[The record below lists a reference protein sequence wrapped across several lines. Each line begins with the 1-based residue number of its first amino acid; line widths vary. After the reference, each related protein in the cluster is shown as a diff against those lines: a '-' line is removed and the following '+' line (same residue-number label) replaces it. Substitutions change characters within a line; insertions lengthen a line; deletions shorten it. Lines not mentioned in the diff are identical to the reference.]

1 MSSFSSS
8 HQLPSSSSQQCL
20 YSAGGDFTCPTAK
33 KSVIEKFFQP
43 AWVDPAA
50 KQNAQSE
57 RSAGGFPYAAKEWE
71 NRGKETPA
79 WVGHE
84 GFKSRR

>member
-8 HQLPSSSSQQCL
+8 HQQPSSSQQCL
-20 YSAGGDFTCPTAK
+20 YSAGGDFTCPVAK
-33 KSVIEKFFQP
+33 KSVVEKFFQP

-57 RSAGGFPYAAKEWE
+57 MSAGGYPYGATEWE
-71 NRGKETPA
+71 NRGKEHYA
-79 WVGHE
+79 WVGQE